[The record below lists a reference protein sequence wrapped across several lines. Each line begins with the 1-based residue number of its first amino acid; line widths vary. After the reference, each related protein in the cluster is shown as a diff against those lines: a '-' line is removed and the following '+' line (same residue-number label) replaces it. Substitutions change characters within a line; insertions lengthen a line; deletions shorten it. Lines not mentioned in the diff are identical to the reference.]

1 MVTLEARRSSAIS
14 AGLLIMRHPEVT
26 GVALVTVA
34 AGTAFAMLSAKTNGV
49 VSSMPILPVRRPASF
64 RPKAARA
71 YGLSSSCQERVS
83 FWREPDRERS
93 WEWNQSS
100 ALRIKQMCGRSRW
113 FCDESAGGAQTFR
126 QLSVKEKRRLTAVS
140 AESNPWSNGGRR
152 YIRIVRH
159 DVRPAAPVARRLND
173 GCLRSR

>member
-71 YGLSSSCQERVS
+71 YGAFVFLPGVDVRARYRSGGDLFPRAILFEARADEESIAARRNDHHEQALAIAPARAAEIVER
-83 FWREPDRERS
+83 R
-93 WEWNQSS
+93 
-100 ALRIKQMCGRSRW
+100 A
-113 FCDESAGGAQTFR
+113 AGQT
-126 QLSVKEKRRLTAVS
+126 
-140 AESNPWSNGGRR
+140 NGGDLVLHHQLLRAF
-152 YIRIVRH
+152 
-159 DVRPAAPVARRLND
+159 DAGAAF
-173 GCLRSR
+173 GG